1 VAVRPALSGRQA
13 LILDTIRASVR
24 DHGYPP
30 SLREL
35 AKATEINS
43 TSTVADDLRR
53 LAARGWIRVAPGI
66 PRGIVLVDDHQE
78 PTLTG
83 AGVQLNMAR
92 HRYGT
97 PGYIDRNRCP
107 GCGAENLNT
116 TVGITKVGYTYEVC
130 TCRDD
135 DHTYDHLME
144 QLWHRACL
152 TVSGCP

>member
-1 VAVRPALSGRQA
+1 VADRPALSGRQA

-66 PRGIVLVDDHQE
+66 PRGIVLVDDLE
-78 PTLTG
+78 PVSLETALRRIGLTYLDT
-83 AGVQLNMAR
+83 AHKAA
-92 HRYGT
+92 RYG
-97 PGYIDRNRCP
+97 PP
-107 GCGAENLNT
+107 CGQDMAVIGLPS
-116 TVGITKVGYTYEVC
+116 ILYTYE
-130 TCRDD
+130 TCSCG
-135 DHTYDHLME
+135 TPEYDHLIE
-144 QLWHRACL
+144 QLWHRGCF
-152 TVSGCP
+152 VDSGNHI